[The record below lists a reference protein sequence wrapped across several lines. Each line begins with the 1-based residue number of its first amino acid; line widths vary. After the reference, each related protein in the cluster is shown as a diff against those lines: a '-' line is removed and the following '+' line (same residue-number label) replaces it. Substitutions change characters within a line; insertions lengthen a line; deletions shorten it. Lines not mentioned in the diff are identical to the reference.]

1 MFVLLQD
8 PCLSCAAAGLKGHVT
23 GRRSG
28 SASGLKCWL
37 LASGA
42 SGNAG

>member
-8 PCLSCAAAGLKGHVT
+8 PCLSYAAAGLKGHVT
-23 GRRSG
+23 GRSG